1 MENLKILLD
10 DLKNKK
16 NLRQTL
22 SALRAGVKED
32 RGFKALFKEDDKAIE
47 ALLKSLTA
55 DDAKAR
61 KSAALLI
68 GDLGLSAEEK
78 YRKAL
83 LEAYRQEQTLFVRES
98 YLKSIAECGGENA
111 LTDDEREELEARIEQ
126 IDSTDFPDAD
136 MKHILAERKALTQLV
151 RSVKKKA
158 AVFKEPSG
166 VPVLMVPVKGFYE
179 PLKKA
184 LNDRGITKGFSQIGA
199 LLWPG
204 DIDRVRDLRIYDHLK
219 YLISG
224 DFTLEADKIREE
236 IEKSALASFIRKAY
250 NVQVSVRVHI
260 HEKGD
265 RSLKQAK
272 RFTGELLRMSGG
284 DLVNE
289 APYDAE
295 LHFYKKKS
303 GGYVLFL
310 KPVQE
315 DQRFTYDINRLSTS
329 MQPVKAALMVYL
341 TGGYLRAHAKVI
353 DLFAGNGSL
362 LLERDEALRT
372 KAMFACDTNEEA
384 VEAGRKNAQAK
395 GSTVNYVH
403 RSAFT
408 FDTEEEFDEIIS
420 ELPDLFEKT
429 AEDRGEFFEKLSAE
443 TVKVLRGGGR
453 AFYLTAEGNE
463 MKAMVRKDKRIEFVK
478 EIPFDEKRSI
488 FILEVK
494 K

>member
-1 MENLKILLD
+1 MEKLEILLD

-22 SALRAGVKED
+22 SGLRAGLKENKE
-32 RGFKALFKEDDKAIE
+32 FKAFFKEDGEAVKALVE
-47 ALLKSLTA
+47 SLGA

-68 GDLGLSAEEK
+68 GDLGLAGEEK
-78 YRKAL
+78 NAL
-83 LEAYRQEQTLFVRES
+83 LEAYQNEETLFVRES
-98 YLKSIAECGGENA
+98 YLKALAEGGA
-111 LTDDEREELEARIEQ
+111 VLSDEERIVLNQRLEQ
-126 IDSTDFPDAD
+126 IDGTDFPESD
-136 MKHILAERKALTQLV
+136 MKHILAERKVLTQILG
-151 RSVKKKA
+151 SQKESS

-184 LNDRGITKGFSQIGA
+184 LNERGITKGFSQIGA

-204 DIDRVRDLRIYDHLK
+204 DIDKVRDLRIYDHLK

-224 DFTLEADKIREE
+224 DFTLEAEKIRDE
-236 IEKSALASFIRKAY
+236 IRKSALASFIRKAY
-250 NVQVSVRVHI
+250 NTSVSVRVHI
-260 HEKGD
+260 HENGD

-310 KPVQE
+310 KPLAE
-315 DQRFTYDINRLSTS
+315 DQRFAYDCNRLSTS
-329 MQPVKAALMVYL
+329 MQPVKAAIMNALISDYL
-341 TGGYLRAHAKVI
+341 SSYARVI

-372 KAMFACDTNEEA
+372 KAMFACDTNEAA
-384 VEAGRKNAQAK
+384 VEAGRKNSELK
-395 GSTVNYVH
+395 GRTVNYVH

-408 FDTEEEFDEIIS
+408 FDTQEPFDEIIS
-420 ELPDLFEKT
+420 ELPDLFEK
-429 AEDRGEFFEKLSAE
+429 ADSDRTEFFEKLAKT
-443 TVKVLRGGGR
+443 TVSVLRSGGR

-463 MKAMVRKDKRIEFVK
+463 MKAMVRKDGRIGFLK
-478 EIPFDEKRSI
+478 EIPFDDKRSI